1 MTAHLHRHTQT
12 HSHTHTLTHAHQQ
25 QQQFPRPRTTNASGS
40 SVHRTHALKQA
51 WLQWRQSNL
60 YIKRTQR
67 HSCQWSSAQA
77 HCTRRFH
84 FALAYR
90 RRSAGL
96 SPHRCCLSVLAGVN
110 YLLVCPCPCPCLH
123 DQDCLLALAF
133 LLCWLLAVCATAA
146 SPNSARGCGARQWP
160 SGAASPLSPLGATY
174 GCIME
179 SWRLGGWVVLWLAG
193 WLAGWP
199 RCWVRACVGGSV
211 GGWVGGFV
219 FQIST
224 SLSGCTQRL

>member
-40 SVHRTHALKQA
+40 SVHRTHALKQS

-77 HCTRRFH
+77 HCTGRFH

-96 SPHRCCLSVLAGVN
+96 SPHRCCLFWLA
-110 YLLVCPCPCPCLH
+110 LTTCWFA
-123 DQDCLLALAF
+123 LALA
-133 LLCWLLAVCATAA
+133 LASTTRTV
-146 SPNSARGCGARQWP
+146 S
-160 SGAASPLSPLGATY
+160 SPLPSSFAGFSPHVPLLRRPIQRAVAARVIGL
-174 GCIME
+174 
-179 SWRLGGWVVLWLAG
+179 RLRHRRCRPWAQPMDALWK
-193 WLAGWP
+193 
-199 RCWVRACVGGSV
+199 VGG
-211 GGWVGGFV
+211 
-219 FQIST
+219 
-224 SLSGCTQRL
+224 